1 MAASPQPTTVPQV
14 GKLVS
19 VVPVGLKEAAL
30 DSPTFRS
37 TTIHFADQLEYVER
51 WLDGYAKAAA
61 RLVSELAV
69 FEQAIGSFISFVASP
84 ISISE
89 AVIDHDYTV
98 LAIKRHG
105 DCLKDT
111 WGSILGTMK
120 KVDRLV
126 VDPIKTF
133 IQGDLRSFRETRR
146 VLDQAQRNYDH
157 LLARYSGQAKS
168 KEPSSL
174 REDAFQL
181 HEARKAYLKA
191 SLDLAIQAPQ
201 VRNTLDKLLVM
212 VSFDQWR
219 EAKLIHD
226 QNSANFSKWGQDM
239 DRIKG
244 WVHEMENSERYSLK
258 ELLSARKQIEDAAE
272 LSTRPS
278 RELDDYSVSTVPY
291 LGQALS
297 IKSNGDKPFKAEKQ
311 GWVYLRTTTGK
322 PSRTVWV
329 HRWAFLKS
337 GIFGCLVQSSRT
349 GGVEETER
357 IGVLLCNIRPAF
369 QEERRFC
376 FEVKTKKTT
385 IMLQAETQKD
395 LMDWIGAFEA
405 AKQKALENPA
415 SSVSGKLVVQDP
427 AFSISQPPAPE
438 FTSDSTE
445 FLTPNVGDDPSN
457 GERTPTL
464 PVPERE
470 GQSVRVSSD
479 FASSARRIPGLD
491 GEVGGR
497 DHASRIIQKFD
508 IHRKATAPGPLSPPP
523 IGGGNG
529 GIASLITASHSLLPY
544 SPGIFLRQP
553 GDADGNQ
560 ATRDE
565 ATTLAP
571 PTLANPPAPT
581 SMSKI
586 AVTVSNERGIGAG
599 LADSTGS
606 VPSGMMANLWGS
618 ANWGFVNTFQPEGIR
633 LREPKALDDG
643 STAPK
648 RPSTP
653 VNDAK
658 PTGSPTP
665 GGTSPNPTSARHR
678 QTVSL
683 DGDASKLQR
692 SLIFANEYPSFY
704 PSRLRLQDAQ
714 FRLLFPNVKKE
725 ETLIMVFRA
734 TWNPN
739 DNQEFP
745 GRAFVTTRNLY
756 FYSHHFGLVLT
767 ASQPLNNIS
776 EVTAATGRD
785 CDFLFLH
792 VLPMPGDESPRR
804 VTIKTFLEPLRLLQ
818 RRLNYMIKVAT
829 SGEPTDLETIY
840 KTLVKMETDPLTKSV
855 SLDSWEEISLDVPTD
870 GRSPRPGA
878 GSRKKYKDLKAPVY
892 IEKDLSAD
900 FDRAGN
906 GRDIQKFKL
915 PNQPVQYVPQG
926 NLHVAAEK
934 IFDISPKALFHVLFG
949 DKSVLWQLL
958 LHERMATGIKQG
970 PWKTLDSGHMRRD
983 FEYSIERTDLIG
995 RATQVKVSDYQI
1007 IDVLNDHL
1015 CYVVTD
1021 KRTPWHLPFRRNFRL
1036 VSKIVITYVSKS
1048 KCKLAIY
1055 TKVEWLWSPYLLKR
1069 VIDRQAMNDLEQDA
1083 LDLLDLISDQVRK
1096 LGPRSRTKRA
1106 LAIFGLIGH
1115 ETNVFSFTSADVPD
1129 VAQELKSRKQHSL
1142 SYLLFE
1148 STGSLLESAI
1158 SSLMI
1163 WFFAFIRWIWKTCS
1177 AHSLILALLL
1187 SSVLLNGFYS
1197 TRDTYDWWQERNAA
1211 RFLNQLG
1218 IHSENMM
1225 SKAIFV
1231 KDLEDAI
1238 HNPNSEWA
1246 PGNRTN
1252 SYCFSTFHEQ
1262 ILANDNDLLSLS
1274 ADSMTDN
1281 SLEKGTNRR
1290 VQRTRQRLGMY
1301 RHDLVVALRVVNRVE
1316 TEVLRSEWERW
1327 LDGETERC
1335 DKVSSILQSSGDI
1348 DINSNESF
1356 FGGREEDVKRWYN
1369 QYCSSCQEELQ
1380 RLNLDSLRV

>member
-1 MAASPQPTTVPQV
+1 M
-14 GKLVS
+14 G
-19 VVPVGLKEAAL
+19 
-30 DSPTFRS
+30 F
-37 TTIHFADQLEYVER
+37 FM
-51 WLDGYAKAAA
+51 
-61 RLVSELAV
+61 
-69 FEQAIGSFISFVASP
+69 SFVTSP
-84 ISISE
+84 VTISE
-89 AVIDHDYTV
+89 AVIDHDYTM

-111 WGSILGTMK
+111 WGSLLGTIK

-126 VDPIKTF
+126 VDPIKAF

-157 LLARYSGQAKS
+157 LLARYSGQGKT

-191 SLDLAIQAPQ
+191 SLDFSTQAPQ
-201 VRNTLDKLLVM
+201 VRNTLDKLLVT

-219 EAKLIHD
+219 ETKLIHD
-226 QNSANFSKWGQDM
+226 QNTANFTKWGQDM

-244 WVHEMENSERYSLK
+244 WVHELENSERYSLK

-272 LSTRPS
+272 IVTRPS
-278 RELDDYSVSTVPY
+278 RELDDYSISTVPY

-297 IKSNGDKPFKAEKQ
+297 VKSNGDKPFKAEKQ

-329 HRWAFLKS
+329 HRWAFLKN

-376 FEVKTKKTT
+376 FEVKTKKNT

-438 FTSDSTE
+438 FTADSTE
-445 FLTPNVGDDPSN
+445 FLTSNGGDDPSN
-457 GERTPTL
+457 GERTSAL
-464 PVPERE
+464 PVPDRE
-470 GQSVRVSSD
+470 QAGRVSSD
-479 FASSARRIPGLD
+479 FATSARRIPGLD
-491 GEVGGR
+491 GEAGGR

-508 IHRKATAPGPLSPPP
+508 IHRKATAPSPLSPSPMS
-523 IGGGNG
+523 GGNG

-544 SPGIFLRQP
+544 SPGFFQRQAAEA
-553 GDADGNQ
+553 DANQ
-560 ATRDE
+560 TIRDE

-581 SMSKI
+581 SMSKV
-586 AVTVSNERGIGAG
+586 AVSVSHERGIGTG

-618 ANWGFVNTFQPEGIR
+618 TNWGFVNTFRPEGVR
-633 LREPKALDDG
+633 LWEPRALDD
-643 STAPK
+643 APK

-658 PTGSPTP
+658 PTGPATP
-665 GGTSPNPTSARHR
+665 GGVSPAPSSARHR

-692 SLIFANEYPSFY
+692 SVIFVNEYPSYY
-704 PSRLRLQDAQ
+704 PYRLRLQDAQ

-756 FYSHHFGLVLT
+756 FYSHYFGLVLT
-767 ASQPLNNIS
+767 ASQPLNSIS

-792 VLPMPGDESPRR
+792 IMPMPGDESPRR
-804 VTIKTFLEPLRLLQ
+804 VTVKTFLEPLRLLQ
-818 RRLNYMIKVAT
+818 RRLNYMIRVAT
-829 SGEPTDLETIY
+829 ADEPTDLETIY
-840 KTLVKMETDPLTKSV
+840 RTLVKMETDSLTRSV
-855 SLDSWEEISLDVPTD
+855 SLDSWEEISLDVPAD
-870 GRSPRPGA
+870 GRSPRGA
-878 GSRKKYKDLKAPVY
+878 AGGRKKYQDLKVPVY
-892 IEKDLSAD
+892 VEKDFSAD
-900 FDRAGN
+900 FEKAGN
-906 GRDIQKFKL
+906 GRDVQKFKL

-934 IFDISPKALFHVLFG
+934 VFDISPKALFHVLFG

-958 LHERMATGIKQG
+958 LHERMATG
-970 PWKTLDSGHMRRD
+970 SFH
-983 FEYSIERTDLIG
+983 YS
-995 RATQVKVSDYQI
+995 A
-1007 IDVLNDHL
+1007 
-1015 CYVVTD
+1015 
-1021 KRTPWHLPFRRNFRL
+1021 
-1036 VSKIVITYVSKS
+1036 
-1048 KCKLAIY
+1048 
-1055 TKVEWLWSPYLLKR
+1055 
-1069 VIDRQAMNDLEQDA
+1069 
-1083 LDLLDLISDQVRK
+1083 
-1096 LGPRSRTKRA
+1096 
-1106 LAIFGLIGH
+1106 
-1115 ETNVFSFTSADVPD
+1115 
-1129 VAQELKSRKQHSL
+1129 
-1142 SYLLFE
+1142 
-1148 STGSLLESAI
+1148 
-1158 SSLMI
+1158 
-1163 WFFAFIRWIWKTCS
+1163 
-1177 AHSLILALLL
+1177 
-1187 SSVLLNGFYS
+1187 
-1197 TRDTYDWWQERNAA
+1197 
-1211 RFLNQLG
+1211 
-1218 IHSENMM
+1218 
-1225 SKAIFV
+1225 
-1231 KDLEDAI
+1231 
-1238 HNPNSEWA
+1238 
-1246 PGNRTN
+1246 
-1252 SYCFSTFHEQ
+1252 
-1262 ILANDNDLLSLS
+1262 
-1274 ADSMTDN
+1274 
-1281 SLEKGTNRR
+1281 
-1290 VQRTRQRLGMY
+1290 
-1301 RHDLVVALRVVNRVE
+1301 
-1316 TEVLRSEWERW
+1316 
-1327 LDGETERC
+1327 
-1335 DKVSSILQSSGDI
+1335 
-1348 DINSNESF
+1348 NSNST
-1356 FGGREEDVKRWYN
+1356 Y
-1369 QYCSSCQEELQ
+1369 
-1380 RLNLDSLRV
+1380 